1 MIVRP
6 KPSLLD
12 IAIAMHGSIVPKI
25 AWRLA
30 LLAAVSVGAVLLM
43 QLHPQPMA
51 RFAAMPFT
59 LIGLALSIF
68 MSFRNSACYDRWWE
82 GRKLWGQLII
92 ASRAFARQ
100 TATLDAEARAPLLLG
115 LCAFAHALAAR
126 LRGGDEAAVIAPWM
140 SNADWSL
147 VPNPTDAVLAQVGAG
162 CARLMAG
169 GVINPIHY
177 SVLEVQLTELTHVQG
192 ACERIKATPLPY
204 AFDLL
209 LHRTAYLFCLLL
221 PFALAPALGWWT
233 PLLVVIVGYTFF
245 GLDTLGDEMEDPFGR
260 EANDLPL
267 DAMVRTIEREFLS
280 ALGRTDL
287 PPPLAPVRYV
297 LS

>member
-6 KPSLLD
+6 KPSLLN

-30 LLAAVSVGAVLLM
+30 LLAVVSLGAVLLM
-43 QLHPQPMA
+43 RLHPGPMG

-68 MSFRNSACYDRWWE
+68 MSFRNTACYDRWWE
-82 GRKLWGQLII
+82 GRKQWGALTI
-92 ASRAFARQ
+92 ASRAFTRQIALLDEAARP
-100 TATLDAEARAPLLLG
+100 PLLMG
-115 LCAFAHALAAR
+115 LIGFAHGLNAR
-126 LRGGDEAAVIAPWM
+126 LRSGDEAAAVGRWSPAR
-140 SNADWSL
+140 DWTSH
-147 VPNPTDAVLAQVGAG
+147 PNPTDGVLAEVGAG
-162 CARLMAG
+162 CARLMTEG
-169 GVINPIHY
+169 RINPMHY
-177 SVLEVQLTELTHVQG
+177 SVLEAQLTELSHVQG
-192 ACERIKATPLPY
+192 ACERIKATPLPF

-221 PFALAPALGWWT
+221 PFAMAPVLGWWT

-245 GLDTLGDEMEDPFGR
+245 GLDALGDEMEDPFGR

-267 DAMVRTIEREFLS
+267 DAMVRTIERELLY

-287 PPPLAPVRYV
+287 PPPLLPQHYV
-297 LS
+297 LT